1 MTLSLDD
8 AQLAGLFPVGLIA
21 WLYRIL
27 GRRWQGC
34 PLTVLFLLIPRPTL
48 PDENNDL
55 YLVVRHCE
63 RLTHSAADS
72 PRRE

>member
-1 MTLSLDD
+1 MTLSLND

-27 GRRWQGC
+27 SRRWPGC
-34 PLTVLFLLIPRPTL
+34 RLTVLLSLIPRPTL

-55 YLVVRHCE
+55 Y
-63 RLTHSAADS
+63 
-72 PRRE
+72 